1 MCPRFPGFTLSPDQK
16 GIETSVMYIMV
27 FSSLFTLS
35 PDQKGIE
42 TPRPELVVRVGF
54 TLSPDQKGI
63 ETARSPGEPLTGA
76 VHTEPRS
83 KGD

>member
-1 MCPRFPGFTLSPDQK
+1 MKTPLGFTLSPDQK
-16 GIETSVMYIMV
+16 GIETMV
-27 FSSLFTLS
+27 RRDGDAYVSFTLS

-42 TPRPELVVRVGF
+42 TVSHG
-54 TLSPDQKGI
+54 TTYSPTI
-63 ETARSPGEPLTGA
+63 

>member
-1 MCPRFPGFTLSPDQK
+1 MEFTLSPDQK
-16 GIETSVMYIMV
+16 GIETVGLGGV
-27 FSSLFTLS
+27 DGRGLFTLS

-42 TPRPELVVRVGF
+42 TTGLPASHRLSTF

-63 ETARSPGEPLTGA
+63 ETGYRIPMAPANP